1 MMQELIYYNNLYDH
15 YKELLTPKQRKYFED
30 YYFKNLSLSEMA
42 ENYEVSRNAI
52 YKQLQIVIKKLDQ
65 YEEKLGLFKKRDM
78 MEILINKIDDD
89 KLKKKIRD
97 SL

>member
-42 ENYEVSRNAI
+42 ENYNVSRNAI
-52 YKQLQIVIKKLDQ
+52 YKQLQIVLKKLDQ
-65 YEEKLGLFKKRDM
+65 YEEKLGLFQRRGM

-97 SL
+97 NL

>member
-1 MMQELIYYNNLYDH
+1 MRELIYYNNLYDH
-15 YKELLTPKQRKYFED
+15 YHELLTPTQRKYFED

-42 ENYEVSRNAI
+42 ENYDVSRNAI
-52 YKQLQIVIKKLDQ
+52 YKQLQIVLKKLDQ
-65 YEEKLGLFKKRDM
+65 YEEKLGLFKRKST

-89 KLKKKIRD
+89 NLKKKIRD